1 MKALR
6 KYRIKQV
13 SYNGTPSR
21 FYIQKKGWFFWNT
34 LQDIYKGVFF
44 DKGYSTEE
52 EAIAYLEEL
61 VKYSMD
67 DREDTYFYP
76 VRTFDGKIILTGP
89 SENFSEL

>member
-34 LQDIYKGVFF
+34 LQDTYKGVFF
-44 DKGYSTEE
+44 DKGYSSEE
-52 EAIAYLEEL
+52 EAIEYLKEM
-61 VKYSMD
+61 VKYLPT
-67 DREDTYFYP
+67 DRTETFAYP
-76 VRTFDGKIILTGP
+76 MQDNYGKIHLTRP
-89 SENFSEL
+89 D